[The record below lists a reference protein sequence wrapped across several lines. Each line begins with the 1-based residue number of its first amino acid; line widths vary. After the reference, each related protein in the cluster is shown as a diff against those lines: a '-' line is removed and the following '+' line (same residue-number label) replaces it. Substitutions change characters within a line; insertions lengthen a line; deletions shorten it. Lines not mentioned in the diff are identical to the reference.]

1 MGIYKLVW
9 DDFCSWFLEMIKPAY
24 QQPIDSVTLSNRNA
38 ESNLKLLHP
47 FMPFNGGN
55 MAVYSS

>member
-47 FMPFNGGN
+47 FMPF
-55 MAVYSS
+55 

>member
-24 QQPIDSVTLSNRNA
+24 QQIDSVTLQAIEMLVTNIASIYAILRRKYG
-38 ESNLKLLHP
+38 SL
-47 FMPFNGGN
+47 
-55 MAVYSS
+55 